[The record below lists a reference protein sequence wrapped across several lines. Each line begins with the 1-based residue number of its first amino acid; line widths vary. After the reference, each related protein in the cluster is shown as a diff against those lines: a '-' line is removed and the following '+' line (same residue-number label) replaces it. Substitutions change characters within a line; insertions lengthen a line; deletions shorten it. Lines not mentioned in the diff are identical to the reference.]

1 MDRKDYKYIYNS
13 LNKNGSDR
21 NFNYPIYIRNK
32 EVATQEWV
40 SKTIE
45 GGLEGL
51 EGNYLTIAKA
61 AEIYLSKVD
70 AQNTYL
76 TQVNAQNIYLSK
88 NDANTTYLTNERAQS
103 TYQRK
108 GNYVTL
114 NSSNQIDSS
123 YLPSYV
129 DDVLEYNARNNFPS
143 SGESG
148 KIYVDTSTNLTYR

>member
-40 SKTIE
+40 SKVVA
-45 GGLEGL
+45 GDVSSK
-51 EGNYLTIAKA
+51 YLTIANA

-76 TQVNAQNIYLSK
+76 TKVNAENTYLSK

-103 TYQRK
+103 T
-108 GNYVTL
+108 
-114 NSSNQIDSS
+114 
-123 YLPSYV
+123 
-129 DDVLEYNARNNFPS
+129 
-143 SGESG
+143 
-148 KIYVDTSTNLTYR
+148 

>member
-45 GGLEGL
+45 GGLEDL

-88 NDANTTYLTNERAQS
+88 NDREWIACICWYSFKCFRRICS
-103 TYQRK
+103 R
-108 GNYVTL
+108 
-114 NSSNQIDSS
+114 
-123 YLPSYV
+123 
-129 DDVLEYNARNNFPS
+129 RCFF
-143 SGESG
+143 
-148 KIYVDTSTNLTYR
+148 R

>member
-51 EGNYLTIAKA
+51 EGNYLTIT
-61 AEIYLSKVD
+61 D
-70 AQNTYL
+70 AQNT
-76 TQVNAQNIYLSK
+76 TQL
-88 NDANTTYLTNERAQS
+88 
-103 TYQRK
+103 
-108 GNYVTL
+108 
-114 NSSNQIDSS
+114 
-123 YLPSYV
+123 
-129 DDVLEYNARNNFPS
+129 F
-143 SGESG
+143 
-148 KIYVDTSTNLTYR
+148 